1 MTSDS
6 ASSPVSPPQFIVSA
20 EPSLL
25 QQIITN
31 MQADASVN
39 VLKVSGP
46 PASPERFVAQMA
58 DTKAEELRQAFGERV
73 KVEPNLPYEPFS

>member
-6 ASSPVSPPQFIVSA
+6 ASSPVPPPQFIVSA

-25 QQIITN
+25 HQIITN
-31 MQADASVN
+31 VRADASVN

-46 PASPERFVAQMA
+46 ATSPERFVAQMSG
-58 DTKAEELRQAFGERV
+58 TKAEELRQAFGERV
-73 KVEPNLPYEPFS
+73 KVEPDLPYEPFS

>member
-6 ASSPVSPPQFIVSA
+6 ASSSVSPRQFIVSA

-31 MQADASVN
+31 MQADPSVN

-46 PASPERFVAQMA
+46 PKSPERFVAQMT
-58 DTKAEELRQAFGERV
+58 DSKAEKLRQEFGERV
-73 KVEPNLPYEPFS
+73 KVEPDLPYESFS